1 MKKTYKKPELKQ
13 VELKRRA
20 SLLEASSPSVNGEV
34 GYNQTF
40 ADQTAPK
47 A

>member
-1 MKKTYKKPELKQ
+1 MKKTYKKPELRQ

-20 SLLEASSPSVNGEV
+20 NLLQNSDVNHGEI
-34 GYNQTF
+34 GFNQTF
-40 ADQTAPK
+40 EDKTLPK

>member
-20 SLLEASSPSVNGEV
+20 SLLECSDSYNCGEM
-34 GYNQTF
+34 GYNHSFSDKTQ
-40 ADQTAPK
+40 PK